1 MQKRHREIMIIFG
14 QTMNDEWIK
23 YPKEK
28 SLQKHVRTS
37 KIFQEFVPVISCMLN
52 FW

>member
-14 QTMNDEWIK
+14 QTINDEWIK

-37 KIFQEFVPVISCMLN
+37 KIFQELFL
-52 FW
+52 